1 MATDKTASTVTENPV
16 GAHDFNATI
25 AFAMGLPH
33 DLPLMSPSKRP
44 FKMGGLDGKPIT
56 AIFG

>member
-1 MATDKTASTVTENPV
+1 V
-16 GAHDFNATI
+16 
-25 AFAMGLPH
+25 
-33 DLPLMSPSKRP
+33 MSPAKRP